1 MAGIRIFAT
10 GGIGGVHRGAELN
23 FDISADLTEM
33 GRTPVAVV
41 SAGAKAILDIPKT
54 LEVLETQGVNVL
66 GYKTKELP
74 AFYTRKSGCE
84 VNVCIEDDL
93 DAARIVKSHFDDLK
107 LQSGLLIANPIPEDE
122 EANNSKINLAIETA
136 LKEAE

>member
-1 MAGIRIFAT
+1 MAGIKIFAT

-33 GRTPVAVV
+33 GRTPVAVI

-66 GYKTKELP
+66 GFQTEEFP
-74 AFYTRKSGCE
+74 AFYNRTSGCR
-84 VNVCIEDDL
+84 VNTVLNDEE
-93 DAARIVKSHFDDLK
+93 DAARIVRTHFDDLQ
-107 LQSGLLIANPIPEDE
+107 LGSGLLIANPIPKEQ
-122 EANNSKINLAIETA
+122 EANNSKITGAIEQA